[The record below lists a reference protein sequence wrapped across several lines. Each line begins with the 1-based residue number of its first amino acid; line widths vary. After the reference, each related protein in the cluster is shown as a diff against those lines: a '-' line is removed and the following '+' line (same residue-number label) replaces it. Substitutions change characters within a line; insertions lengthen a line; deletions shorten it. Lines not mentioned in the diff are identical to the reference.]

1 MTDNIDMTLFDELPK
16 LAYSITGDAKKYS
29 VKLGTTDISGNFIDS
44 EPKIEF
50 ITDKNILDANELNVV
65 INKLNTQLNT
75 DENSKIFKGGKR
87 SSSKSRKTQLRDEH
101 GRFLPS
107 NKRKMVRRKTARR
120 TMQKSTNPMNTIMTT
135 TLV

>member
-1 MTDNIDMTLFDELPK
+1 MEDQEQNNK
-16 LAYSITGDAKKYS
+16 
-29 VKLGTTDISGNFIDS
+29 
-44 EPKIEF
+44 
-50 ITDKNILDANELNVV
+50 KNILDSPNFENFIISGNKKTLKVEIQNTNGVEIASFETDRGNILDDETVKDAIRD
-65 INKLNTQLNT
+65 INNKINTQN
-75 DENSKIFKGGKR
+75 GGKR

-120 TMQKSTNPMNTIMTT
+120 TMQKTTNPMNTIMTT